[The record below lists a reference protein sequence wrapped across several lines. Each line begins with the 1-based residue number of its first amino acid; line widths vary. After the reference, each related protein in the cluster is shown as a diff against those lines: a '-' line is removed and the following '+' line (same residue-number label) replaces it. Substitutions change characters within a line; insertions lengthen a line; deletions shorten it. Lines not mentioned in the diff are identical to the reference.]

1 MGRTLPTY
9 RQVLENIILEWNR
22 YRRALRKEDRAL
34 FEELM
39 EKARKHASAA
49 GYGVRVNPME
59 SFFMSIILEIEKE
72 LKEIKKKCEKH
83 EGMAY

>member
-9 RQVLENIILEWNR
+9 RQILEGIIVEWNR
-22 YRRALRKEDRAL
+22 YKRALRKEDREL

-49 GYGVRVNPME
+49 GYDARVNPME

-72 LKEIKKKCEKH
+72 MKEIRRKFEKH